1 VFAFYTVVSIM
12 LAGLLSACNVLAEAE
27 RWGSLAF
34 APGAAVDELQATPQ
48 DEAVLLPT
56 PVEPASAPSV
66 AQDPAVTSPPLAEG
80 CIPRAD
86 WHHTYTVTRG
96 DTLFSIAQRAGSNV
110 QELAEGNCLIDP
122 SRIGVGQILRVP
134 NPIGTPEE
142 QPPAG
147 VIPYYVISQTDDGG
161 GIPVGCDGYMMPVR
175 TGFAFAQDPAANIQA
190 SLGPLLAMPSTE
202 VGESG
207 YVNYLGGQGLW
218 ISSLSVS
225 DGHAN
230 LTLGGPFR
238 LIGTCADPQIE
249 AQILLSVFADPRVST
264 ASITVNGQ
272 NLKQMVDMS
281 GQTGP
286 DAIYTRSDI
295 RRRQ

>member
-1 VFAFYTVVSIM
+1 VFAFYTVISIL
-12 LAGLLSACNVLAEAE
+12 LAGLLSACNVLTEVE

-34 APGAAVDELQATPQ
+34 APGAEAGEVQVMPPDEVAALPAPAEQ
-48 DEAVLLPT
+48 DTA
-56 PVEPASAPSV
+56 PVAA
-66 AQDPAVTSPPLAEG
+66 APAVTTPPMVEG
-80 CIPRAD
+80 CTPRVD
-86 WHHTYTVTRG
+86 WHHTYTVARG
-96 DTLFSIAQRAGSNV
+96 DTLFSISQRAGSSV

-122 SRIGVGQILRVP
+122 SRIGAGQVLRVP

-147 VIPYYVISQTDDGG
+147 VIPYYVVSQTDDGG
-161 GIPVGCDGYMMPVR
+161 GIPVGCEGYMLPLR
-175 TGFAFAQDPAANIQA
+175 TGFAFAQEPATNIHA
-190 SLGPLLAMPSTE
+190 SLSPLLAMPSTE

-225 DGHAN
+225 NGHAD
-230 LTLGGPFR
+230 LVLGGTFM
-238 LIGTCADPQIE
+238 LIGTCVDPQIE
-249 AQILLSVFADPRVST
+249 AQILLSVFADPRIST
-264 ASITVNGQ
+264 AYITVNGQ